1 MAYLGLSASRG
12 QVGGR
17 ENPHVSL
24 TSGNEG
30 DGPWDKGR
38 LRDSAA
44 LARAGWWQMGSRGPS
59 LTSCCLQ
66 RRVGAG

>member
-1 MAYLGLSASRG
+1 MAYLGLSASSG

-44 LARAGWWQMGSRGPS
+44 LARESGGRWAAAGP
-59 LTSCCLQ
+59 
-66 RRVGAG
+66 A